1 LGDVTLLAT
10 DGELEVEAIDS
21 DKTMGTISLT
31 STAGA
36 IDGELGSSDAAI
48 SAGDTTGITVALH
61 AKTFISGDGTAASA
75 TSDFLIENTKGG
87 IDLTLSGAAY
97 AALELNAGGETD
109 TTDGV
114 ANVTASNTGGL
125 LMEVVQGAVTKDGSS
140 STITLGNAKSGKS
153 NDVSFDGVADTT
165 TVNGG
170 TGADNIS
177 FVSGNTFL
185 NMTLALGDGTDK
197 VDFTYYAATGDN
209 ASAYN
214 GLAINL
220 SSAAVTFDA
229 GTATST
235 SLGAGLAK
243 GYDDNAASTLSNI
256 DAKGSVFTLSG
267 VDSVVGTGQVDYIV
281 AANTGT
287 TIQSGAGADTV
298 ILGAG
303 ADVVD
308 IDVTASTDA
317 VSGFTTGTD
326 KIDVDGII
334 TNVAGSAVVAFNAS
348 DPASKATG
356 TIFKITASAGLD
368 AAGVKAK
375 FAADDDSESDSV
387 DSKMELDDDGKFIV
401 IVEDDNDDSGTDFD
415 AQIWYVHN
423 DDGTLADPLL
433 VATIGETGDSA
444 HVAFADFV

>member
-1 LGDVTLLAT
+1 
-10 DGELEVEAIDS
+10 
-21 DKTMGTISLT
+21 MGTITLT

-36 IDGELGSSDAAI
+36 IDGELGSADATI
-48 SAGDTTGITVALH
+48 SAADTTGITVALN
-61 AKTFISGDGTAASA
+61 AKTYISGDGTAANA
-75 TSDFLIENTKGG
+75 TNDFLIENTKGG

-97 AALELNAGGETD
+97 AALELNSGGATD

-125 LMEVVQGAVTKDGSS
+125 LMEVVQGAVTLDGAS
-140 STITLGNAKSGKS
+140 STITLGNAKSGAS

-177 FVSGNTFL
+177 FVSTNTFL

-197 VDFTYYAATGDN
+197 VDFANYAATGDN
-209 ASAYN
+209 KSSYD

-243 GYDDNAASTLSNI
+243 GYDDDAASTLSNI

-267 VDSVVGTGQVDYIV
+267 VDSVVGTGAADYIV

-287 TIQSGAGADTV
+287 TIQSGLGGDTI

-303 ADVVD
+303 ADTLDFDGND
-308 IDVTASTDA
+308 IDA

-326 KIDVDGII
+326 KIDVDTLIGD
-334 TNVAGSAVVAFNAS
+334 VAGSAVIAFNDS
-348 DPASKATG
+348 DAASKADG
-356 TIFKITASAGLD
+356 SIFKITATAQMTTTAVTAEFD
-368 AAGVKAK
+368 N
-375 FAADDDSESDSV
+375 DDDNDSTSV
-387 DSKMELDDDGKFIV
+387 ASKMELDDGGGFIV
-401 IVEDDNDDSGTDFD
+401 IVEDNNDDAGTDFD
-415 AQIWYVHN
+415 AQIFHLEVAA
-423 DDGTLADPLL
+423 DGSSITTVLIGTL
-433 VATIGETGDSA
+433 GETGDSA